1 MSSVRQLRAEAA
13 AELKAAKK
21 ACAAADREAR
31 ILSKTRC
38 EFIKVQELR
47 RALALCKKV
56 HETADELTRAYIR
69 ARPIPSKA
77 RLHSRVLEAEKKE
90 NARRDAIAAV
100 RKELNLPAQ
109 VADYA
114 VRAVERTGRLPRG
127 KERWKALRD
136 RVGGQ
141 QVAEAW
147 KRYEREQER
156 QAKKELAA
164 EKRAGNG
171 RRRPRKRTPRKTKP
185 DVQLPP
191 GYEGFVIAQ
200 VLEGVEFEGQF

>member
-1 MSSVRQLRAEAA
+1 MTSVRQLRAEAA
-13 AELKAAKK
+13 AELKAAGR
-21 ACAAADREAR
+21 ACAAADREAK
-31 ILSKTRC
+31 LLAKTRC
-38 EFIKVQELR
+38 EFIKVNELR
-47 RALALCKKV
+47 RALALCKKA
-56 HETADELTRAYIR
+56 HEAADDARRAYIR
-69 ARPIPSKA
+69 ARPVPSKA
-77 RLHSRVLEAEKKE
+77 RQHSRVLEAEKKE

-100 RKELNLPAQ
+100 RKELNLPSQ
-109 VADYA
+109 VAEYA
-114 VRAVERTGRLPRG
+114 VRAVERKGRLPRG

-136 RVGGQ
+136 KVGGQ

-156 QAKKELAA
+156 LAKKELAA
-164 EKRAGNG
+164 QKRAGNG

-185 DVQLPP
+185 DVQLPE